1 MDTCDE
7 VEVKVPVD
15 MIYTDVLDP
24 AASQLEQELLQSV
37 SARAIVKA
45 VVQQINA
52 ALSRALQITCLYRN
66 YLLWWDLPS
75 TIAKMGWQLLR
86 AMEFL

>member
-7 VEVKVPVD
+7 VKVKVPVD
-15 MIYTDVLDP
+15 MIYTDVPDRVIEVLQDIYP

-66 YLLWWDLPS
+66 
-75 TIAKMGWQLLR
+75 
-86 AMEFL
+86 